1 MPSQARMRRF
11 SCVVYTIHK
20 LSATRRAAFFGSG
33 RPRFRYAR
41 AHMHTG
47 VLACK
52 SHGRRC
58 PGPGRKSVYC
68 GRIAAFGCKVT
79 VHARRSVA
87 WLYIY
92 AKFSEQIRTGFS
104 LGTTRSKPSTRE
116 DIGRRIAA
124 CESNPAF
131 CAVGCGRLA
140 KVGGALLL
148 ARRRVSCSRSRCFL
162 HRLTYGLPSP
172 LFAGSVLPLSNIPL
186 LHKP

>member
-1 MPSQARMRRF
+1 MRRF

-92 AKFSEQIRTGFS
+92 AKFSEQIRTGIS

-140 KVGGALLL
+140 KVAGRCCWREDASA
-148 ARRRVSCSRSRCFL
+148 ARARAAFYIDSRTACPRHCLRVACFHCRTFL
-162 HRLTYGLPSP
+162 CFTSP
-172 LFAGSVLPLSNIPL
+172 
-186 LHKP
+186 K